1 MSDILDRLALQAF
14 MAEKNESGITS
25 LFEDCLAEILRLRAE
40 NEKFFNQAEM
50 NARLLTEN
58 SSLRAENEMLKSNL
72 PARAATRGL
81 AEQHNEITHLLAENE
96 KLREALAAE
105 RERCANI
112 AENIYYPNE
121 GKMIAAA
128 IRESGE

>member
-58 SSLRAENEMLKSNL
+58 ASLRAENE
-72 PARAATRGL
+72 
-81 AEQHNEITHLLAENE
+81 
-96 KLREALAAE
+96 KLR
-105 RERCANI
+105 REV
-112 AENIYYPNE
+112 
-121 GKMIAAA
+121 A
-128 IRESGE
+128 IRESEK

>member
-1 MSDILDRLALQAF
+1 MSDIIDRLALQVF
-14 MAEKNESGITS
+14 MTGKIESAS
-25 LFEDCLAEILRLRAE
+25 LYEDCLTEILRLR
-40 NEKFFNQAEM
+40 
-50 NARLLTEN
+50 
-58 SSLRAENEMLKSNL
+58 
-72 PARAATRGL
+72 
-81 AEQHNEITHLLAENE
+81 AENE

-128 IRESGE
+128 IRESVE